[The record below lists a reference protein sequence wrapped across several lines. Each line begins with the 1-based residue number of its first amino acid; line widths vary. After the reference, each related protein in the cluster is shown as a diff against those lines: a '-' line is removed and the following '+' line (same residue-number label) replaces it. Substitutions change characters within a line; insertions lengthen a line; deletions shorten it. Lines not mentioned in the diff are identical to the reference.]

1 MHEVKYEKLTNL
13 PASSEV
19 PTRQGLLAVI
29 TSEHTLS
36 RSREVNKHSLP
47 PNKQITTFA
56 ISLRIIKERIC
67 LKDKEFICSL
77 LVRRNLDVN
86 WRKEQWI
93 KNWSHPLHIFQN
105 TPYPEENCQAFS
117 SS

>member
-1 MHEVKYEKLTNL
+1 MYEVKYEKLTNL

-56 ISLRIIKERIC
+56 ISLKNNKRA
-67 LKDKEFICSL
+67 
-77 LVRRNLDVN
+77 NLSK
-86 WRKEQWI
+86 R
-93 KNWSHPLHIFQN
+93 
-105 TPYPEENCQAFS
+105 
-117 SS
+117 

>member
-1 MHEVKYEKLTNL
+1 MHEVKYENLTNL

-56 ISLRIIKERIC
+56 ISLKNNKRA
-67 LKDKEFICSL
+67 SL
-77 LVRRNLDVN
+77 SKR
-86 WRKEQWI
+86 
-93 KNWSHPLHIFQN
+93 
-105 TPYPEENCQAFS
+105 
-117 SS
+117 